1 MSDQYLF
8 LDAAFVKAE
17 LGKLLA
23 EYPELE
29 TDEELRADAIEG
41 ETDAHKI
48 ISRALE
54 ARQEAE
60 TLAGAIKAREVD
72 LSARR
77 SRYERKSDAMKSLI
91 RSIMQAAQLSKL
103 TLPEA
108 TLSITSP
115 RQTVVVEDLEAL
127 PQGYFKTVKQAD
139 KTAIKSALEQGNEIP
154 GAVLATGI
162 SGLTILTK

>member
-1 MSDQYLF
+1 MADYLY

-17 LGKLLA
+17 VGKLLA

-29 TDEELRADAIEG
+29 ADEELRADAIEG

-54 ARQEAE
+54 QRQEAE
-60 TLAGAIKAREVD
+60 TLAGAIKARVVD
-72 LSARR
+72 LSARQ
-77 SRYERKSDAMKSLI
+77 SRFERKSEAMKQLI
-91 RSIMQAAQLSKL
+91 RTIMRAGNLQKL

-115 RQTVVVEDLEAL
+115 RQTVGIEDLEQL
-127 PQGYFKTVKQAD
+127 PQGYFKTVRQAD
-139 KTAIKSALEQGNEIP
+139 KTAIKSALELGEEIP
-154 GAVLATGI
+154 GAYLVTGTP
-162 SGLTILTK
+162 GLMVRTK